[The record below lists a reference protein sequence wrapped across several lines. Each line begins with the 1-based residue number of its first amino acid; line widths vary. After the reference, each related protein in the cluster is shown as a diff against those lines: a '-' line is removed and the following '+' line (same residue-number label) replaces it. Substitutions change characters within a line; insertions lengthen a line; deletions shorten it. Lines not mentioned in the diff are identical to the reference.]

1 MKRPLALTAYLL
13 ATVSLALYVV
23 LYLVGTIRLLSW
35 AGGFGATTIV
45 VFLVAAIYGVA
56 LALNAASIS
65 SFTASPEKYKKKK
78 ATAIA
83 AIVFNFIT
91 VLLLFIS
98 LVAMNT
104 SLGAFLAFPLFAL
117 IPNNGFIAILVIVLL
132 CVLAATVLAIVDLAL
147 EKKRVYSNPKSA
159 QAEVAEATVEA
170 QLAKITAMKENGT
183 INDEEYQ
190 KLRQSIIEKAS
201 K

>member
-13 ATVSLALYVV
+13 ATVSLALFVV
-23 LYLVGTIRLLSW
+23 LYLVGTIRLLVR
-35 AGGFGATTIV
+35 ANGFGATTII

-65 SFTASPEKYKKKK
+65 SFKASPAKYKKKK

-104 SLGAFLAFPLFAL
+104 SIGAFLIIPIIAL
-117 IPNNGFIAILVIVLL
+117 IPNA
-132 CVLAATVLAIVDLAL
+132 
-147 EKKRVYSNPKSA
+147 
-159 QAEVAEATVEA
+159 
-170 QLAKITAMKENGT
+170 
-183 INDEEYQ
+183 
-190 KLRQSIIEKAS
+190 
-201 K
+201 

>member
-13 ATVSLALYVV
+13 ATVSLALFVV
-23 LYLVGTIRLLSW
+23 LYLVGTIRLLAW
-35 AGGFGATTIV
+35 AGGFGATTII

-65 SFTASPEKYKKKK
+65 SFKASPAKYKKKK

-104 SLGAFLAFPLFAL
+104 SIGAFLAFPLFAL

-132 CVLAATVLAIVDLAL
+132 CVLAATVLAIVDLTL
-147 EKKRVYSNPKSA
+147 EKKRVYSNPKPA
-159 QAEVAEATVEA
+159 QPETVEATVEA